1 MNLIF
6 TQKQAR
12 EKIEGLE
19 ARISDLESD
28 ALAKEEGL
36 EAIQNE
42 LATARE
48 DLAAK
53 QSKIE
58 ELEAQAAKVEG
69 LEAKVQEAE
78 TKIVEAENSAA
89 KKAVEL
95 VAEAGLEK
103 PIEAASSQESK
114 TLTLAQFR
122 ELAAIQKTQFFRNG
136 GKLTD

>member
-12 EKIEGLE
+12 EKIEGLQS
-19 ARISDLESD
+19 RIDELESD

-36 EAIQNE
+36 EAIQTE
-42 LATARE
+42 LATARD

-58 ELEAQAAKVEG
+58 ELEEQASKVET

-78 TKIVEAENSAA
+78 TKITEAENSAA
-89 KKAVEL
+89 KKAVEI
-95 VAEAGLEK
+95 VAEAGLDK
-103 PIEAASSQESK
+103 PIEAASSQGPK
-114 TLTLAQFR
+114 TLALTEFR
-122 ELAAIQKTQFFRNG
+122 ELTPIQKTQFFRNG